1 MWYVQDMSRTDK
13 DMSLDKS
20 SVLSKWSFFG
30 HPLWGLSQLS
40 NLQIPLNYHRWL
52 TKSIIW
58 NETVC
63 YQKRYSIVYTL
74 LATININKF
83 MQWEIQPFFSL
94 FYTFMNSIY
103 VKCPSVPRQVSK
115 VLKRARQICDM
126 SRTCPGQIRTCPWT
140 SPASCLNGAF
150 LDILFED
157 FPN

>member
-1 MWYVQDMSRTDK
+1 MSSDNPFVLYFAGHRHLRDRRTTSLIQSHVQPRPLILVTNKIYHMK
-13 DMSLDKS
+13 WNSL
-20 SVLSKWSFFG
+20 LSKMITI
-30 HPLWGLSQLS
+30 
-40 NLQIPLNYHRWL
+40 N
-52 TKSIIW
+52 
-58 NETVC
+58 
-63 YQKRYSIVYTL
+63 RYSIVYTL